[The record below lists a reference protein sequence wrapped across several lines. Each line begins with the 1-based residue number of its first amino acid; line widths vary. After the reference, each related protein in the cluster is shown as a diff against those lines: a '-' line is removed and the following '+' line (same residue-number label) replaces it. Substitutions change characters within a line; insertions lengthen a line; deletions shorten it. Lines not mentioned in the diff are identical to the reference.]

1 MPMPVASADI
11 DVHGRALDRSMVD
24 EFCRAL
30 PRQDPIAA
38 QQALCEVL
46 SRPGAGGEGNAAR
59 LATLSALDGVAR
71 QTCER
76 LLDRYVEGNAQL
88 RLLERRTYVSALR
101 LCQSMNE
108 AYERFLARVGE
119 PRLPGSADAAA
130 GAITRLLVFRQIE
143 FLLRMFRYKKRNA
156 NRWRALHETYLSAM
170 ERDLQ
175 RHSVSLS
182 SSESNSAAATT
193 PERQYIQILLLE
205 AANGGQLSPREALW
219 AYRWLQRWCGSLS
232 LRPGKDG
239 EGASNGP
246 CGFALDLRGSEGLS
260 RKPLPSSEAVLYLDS
275 GPLMAIIDAERAA
288 RRDSAVDSIELTQT
302 RHAEVALLDR
312 LRILFDPVPRRI
324 ERRGERTPMD
334 STADVL
340 AGLPH
345 IVHALR
351 TAASTRAGTRPTAA
365 PLDESTIEAFGGP
378 TRTRTLAAWGAA
390 EFARGMSPEIWQ
402 VRDRSDSGC
411 RLRGKTADLNIVIP
425 GSLLAMRASST
436 VPWSV
441 VVVRRL
447 RRLMVDHVEVGVE
460 YLGCKPRFVKIVMD
474 QPFDPAIGPS
484 HEVEPKCIGALY
496 LPPSQAFPALPIR
509 TLLLPTREFRP
520 RGDVTL
526 LSSNATY
533 KLRLNEPI
541 ERQVEFVWTS
551 FSVVEKNGR

>member
-1 MPMPVASADI
+1 MSLLATSAGVDLR
-11 DVHGRALDRSMVD
+11 GRALDRSTVD
-24 EFCRAL
+24 ELCRGL

-46 SRPGAGGEGNAAR
+46 SRPGAEGGGDAAR
-59 LATLSALDGVAR
+59 RATLSALDGIAR

-101 LCQSMNE
+101 LSQSMSE
-108 AYERFLARVGE
+108 AHERFLARAGE
-119 PRLPGSADAAA
+119 PGSADDAA

-170 ERDLQ
+170 ARDLQ
-175 RHSVSLS
+175 HHSVSLS

-219 AYRWLQRWCGSLS
+219 AYRWLPRWCGSLS
-232 LRPGKDG
+232 LHPSKNG

-246 CGFALDLRGSEGLS
+246 LGFAVDLRGAEGLT
-260 RKPLPSSEAVLYLDS
+260 RKGMPASDAVRYLDTE
-275 GPLMAIIDAERAA
+275 PLMSIIDAELAE
-288 RRDSAVDSIELTQT
+288 RRDSDVARNELLQT
-302 RHAEVALLDR
+302 TRGSEVALLNK
-312 LRILFDPVPRRI
+312 LRILFDPVPRRV

-334 STADVL
+334 STVDVL
-340 AGLPH
+340 TGLPH

-351 TAASTRAGTRPTAA
+351 TTASTHAGKGRPAG

-378 TRTRTLAAWGAA
+378 TQTRTLAAWGTT
-390 EFARGMSPEIWQ
+390 EFARGTVPDVWQ
-402 VRDRSDSGC
+402 VRDCSVSGC
-411 RLRGKTADLNIVIP
+411 RLRGKTADLNVVIP
-425 GSLLAMRASST
+425 GSLLAMRANET
-436 VPWSV
+436 APWSV
-441 VVVRRL
+441 AVVRRL

-474 QPFDPAIGPS
+474 QGFDPAIGPS
-484 HEVEPKCIGALY
+484 REVEPKCIGALY
-496 LPPSQAFPALPIR
+496 LPPSQGFPALPIR
-509 TLLLPTREFRP
+509 TLLLPTREFRSQ
-520 RGDVTL
+520 GIVTL

-551 FSVVEKNGR
+551 FSVIEKNGR